1 MAGIKATV
9 RGLPP
14 VAHQVQIGNKN
25 IISRLGRLL
34 LRSKVM
40 SVKKQT
46 SSKTNERSKKEFLSL
61 RKKTNSGLNVIIKSW
76 CRDKICHENW
86 CFLWPSLQLFFSW
99 ETLISSIQCL
109 TGNNSSN
116 KGNSWERLHQELGL
130 ESLKSRH

>member
-61 RKKTNSGLNVIIKSW
+61 RKKTNSVLNVIIKS
-76 CRDKICHENW
+76 
-86 CFLWPSLQLFFSW
+86 
-99 ETLISSIQCL
+99 
-109 TGNNSSN
+109 
-116 KGNSWERLHQELGL
+116 
-130 ESLKSRH
+130 